1 MFQDTFSEV
10 ALPGSS
16 YFREIIQDEG
26 NYEIYKTFLTIKMRD
41 ISAAAFVPL
50 AMTLYVYGTERGNK
64 NKFFNYRY
72 TTLTIGALAICI
84 SVGLLLQPPSFNHPA
99 LLAMIPFVVALFKV
113 NQQVNRLLKE
123 RYAIINKNDRIL
135 QGQQQMLIEGYRQI
149 DRDHQLLIDSFN
161 QLKEIS
167 DRSHF
172 LIEGAIEHCHSI
184 LAEQEDFL
192 RDLEEKYLKGEQE
205 LWQYRC

>member
-1 MFQDTFSEV
+1 
-10 ALPGSS
+10 
-16 YFREIIQDEG
+16 
-26 NYEIYKTFLTIKMRD
+26 
-41 ISAAAFVPL
+41 
-50 AMTLYVYGTERGNK
+50 
-64 NKFFNYRY
+64 
-72 TTLTIGALAICI
+72 
-84 SVGLLLQPPSFNHPA
+84 
-99 LLAMIPFVVALFKV
+99 V